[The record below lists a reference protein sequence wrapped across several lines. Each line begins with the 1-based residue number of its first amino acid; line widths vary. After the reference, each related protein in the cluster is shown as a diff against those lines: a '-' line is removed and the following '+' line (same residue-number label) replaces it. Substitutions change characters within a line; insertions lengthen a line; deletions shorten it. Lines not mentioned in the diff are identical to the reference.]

1 MVCVLV
7 LCRAGAILLLRH
19 GLSVDNLE
27 VTVCLLGMSPP
38 ADDDVLDS
46 TFSMPTWNGTLSNPE
61 LATSKPFPQRK
72 CPQSCTNPTCC
83 CGNRRAL
90 FYALPRLFA
99 VAEDARPTKGKSS
112 KKRRRLSE
120 SDLAATDPTAALG
133 DECVEWAVAAVHQCV
148 LYDSLG
154 FMTKE
159 RFEALYV
166 PLVDLLADAYEDT
179 ARFHARVDTYLKP
192 AIVQLAVAVQ
202 GSTGSTILWKPL
214 NYHLLMH
221 TRHDSPSVRFAALT
235 VAQALVERLGEE
247 YLTLVPETLPF
258 VVEVLEDMDE
268 QVESA
273 ARSLVAALE
282 CLLGESLNEY
292 LTQ

>member
-1 MVCVLV
+1 MGNRFKPVFLKMIDWSGVREDFTATMMADGGRERSVEESERQLRIMCRFVI
-7 LCRAGAILLLRH
+7 LCRVLNVLGRRLKAIMVPYFSYVMDFLLTILK
-19 GLSVDNLE
+19 S
-27 VTVCLLGMSPP
+27 
-38 ADDDVLDS
+38 
-46 TFSMPTWNGTLSNPE
+46 
-61 LATSKPFPQRK
+61 
-72 CPQSCTNPTCC
+72 
-83 CGNRRAL
+83 RRAL

-133 DECVEWAVAAVHQCV
+133 DECVDWAVAAVHQCV

-202 GSTGSTILWKPL
+202 GSTGSTMLWKPL